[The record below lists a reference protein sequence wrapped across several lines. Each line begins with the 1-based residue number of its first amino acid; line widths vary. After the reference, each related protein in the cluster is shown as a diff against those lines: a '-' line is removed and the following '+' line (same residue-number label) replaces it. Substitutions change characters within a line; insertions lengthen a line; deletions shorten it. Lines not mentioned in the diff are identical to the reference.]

1 VSQQIYKHPVGYV
14 GGFLTMDTPAYFA
27 YLPMLMTVVS
37 HSTRYI
43 KYYVPLAIVCMVLNG
58 FIAQK
63 IMERDL

>member
-1 VSQQIYKHPVGYV
+1 
-14 GGFLTMDTPAYFA
+14 
-27 YLPMLMTVVS
+27 VVS